1 MKKHYTFSTG
11 ETIEADSDD
20 LRRLLAENQ
29 RYLDN
34 YEEVYSSF
42 EDDDYIARGNGVC
55 DRKFSDD
62 FIEGQIE
69 KYRARVGEIE
79 NWLAESP
86 SRKRM
91 NRASRYSLSSSPE
104 DSSTASLYSSSSFI
118 PSRSFAAV
126 TASSKRSSTSSCSSE
141 GSPGAKL

>member
-34 YEEVYSSF
+34 YEEVYSFF
-42 EDDDYIARGNGVC
+42 EDDDYIARGNGFC

-62 FIEGQIE
+62 FIEGQME
-69 KYRARVGEIE
+69 KYAQRVNEIE
-79 NWLAESP
+79 AWIKKEE
-86 SRKRM
+86 K
-91 NRASRYSLSSSPE
+91 
-104 DSSTASLYSSSSFI
+104 
-118 PSRSFAAV
+118 
-126 TASSKRSSTSSCSSE
+126 K
-141 GSPGAKL
+141 